1 MDKGKIITI
10 FLWLAL
16 LTNFL
21 LNGYSF
27 FNYFALML
35 VSIHFFEFLIFFKR
49 IARSSD
55 VSDGFVLTLVF
66 GLLHIKDLKK

>member
-1 MDKGKIITI
+1 
-10 FLWLAL
+10 
-16 LTNFL
+16 